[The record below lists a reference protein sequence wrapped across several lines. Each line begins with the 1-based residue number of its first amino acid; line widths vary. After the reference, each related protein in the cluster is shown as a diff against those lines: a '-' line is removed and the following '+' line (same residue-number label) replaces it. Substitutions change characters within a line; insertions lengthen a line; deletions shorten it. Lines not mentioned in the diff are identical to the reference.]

1 MKKSTGFLQLM
12 RPANCVTAVADVLA
26 GVAISGYLSDSNLFT
41 FAFFKPILLLCVA
54 TIGLYGGGVVFNDV
68 FDAELDAVER
78 PERPIPSGHI
88 KKIEAKILGIFLL
101 SLGCITALMVSFTAA
116 YIAVLIVA
124 SSLVYDKW
132 GKHQN
137 FIGPINMGLCRGLNL
152 LLGISILPAMVLPY
166 RGLALV
172 PIIYI
177 AAITM
182 ISRGEVHGGKKTTL
196 YFAAFLYSMVI
207 GCILY
212 FAWLQATLLFTIA
225 FIVAFG
231 IMIFQ
236 PLVKAIKEPVG
247 RNIGKAVKAGVL
259 ALILMNAAWA
269 AAFGQLYLALF
280 IVLLL
285 PLSVKL
291 GKYFAVT

>member
-1 MKKSTGFLQLM
+1 M

-26 GVAISGYLSDSNLFT
+26 GVAISGYIAENSLFT
-41 FAFFKPILLLCVA
+41 FVFFKPILLLSIA
-54 TIGLYGGGVVFNDV
+54 TVGLYGGGVVFNDV
-68 FDAELDAVER
+68 FDADLDAIER
-78 PERPIPSGHI
+78 PERPIPSGLI

-101 SLGCITALMVSFTAA
+101 SLGCITALTVSFTAA

-124 SSLVYDKW
+124 SSLLYDKW

-196 YFAAFLYSMVI
+196 YFAAFLYSMVM

-212 FAWLQATLLFTIA
+212 FAWLQATLLFTVA

-231 IMIFQ
+231 IMIFH

-259 ALILMNAAWA
+259 ALIFMNAAWA

-280 IVLLL
+280 IILLL
-285 PLSVKL
+285 PLSIKL
-291 GKYFAVT
+291 GKMFAVT